1 MSAPCTVGPVRQSA
15 HEGFL
20 RGRRSSAYT
29 AGTTISDSSGAVTA
43 PRPCPVTLFT
53 FGVLLVAQ

>member
-1 MSAPCTVGPVRQSA
+1 MRA
-15 HEGFL
+15 FL